1 MIIWIMMKQILAL
14 SVYINNEV
22 YKEIEVE
29 ILFLKK
35 IKR

>member
-1 MIIWIMMKQILAL
+1 MMKQILAL

>member
-1 MIIWIMMKQILAL
+1 MKQILAL